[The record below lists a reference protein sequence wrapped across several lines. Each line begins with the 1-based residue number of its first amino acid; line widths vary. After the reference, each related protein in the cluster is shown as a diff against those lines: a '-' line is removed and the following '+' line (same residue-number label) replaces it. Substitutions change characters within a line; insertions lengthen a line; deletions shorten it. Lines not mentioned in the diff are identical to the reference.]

1 MRYYG
6 VLGDSQLHRFY
17 SKRDR
22 DTWAKEWG
30 GSPISRR
37 EAEHIARRRYR
48 APLDDI
54 PEVHADESVLDG
66 PWYGQLAFGKHQ

>member
-6 VLGDSQLHRFY
+6 RLGMFEIHRFY
-17 SKRDR
+17 SRRER

-37 EAEHIARRRYR
+37 EAERIARRMYQ
-48 APLDDI
+48 APLDAI
-54 PEVHADESVLDG
+54 PEVRADESVLDG
-66 PWYGQLAFGKHQ
+66 PWYGELAFGKHQ